1 MTKILTNEE
10 ELKGQVRKLASALVN
25 MLLSRD

>member
-10 ELKGQVRKLASALVN
+10 ELKGQVRELASALVN